1 MLKSVYEQLIDEA
14 RQRTQETLCKFAEDG
29 VCQMRITG
37 RQLSNALGSL
47 PIVQICSL
55 PLHVVYKSPFI
66 ICLQSLSWVKMQ
78 GIWALALM
86 ADAFHLCCNG
96 ENLTMSS
103 SYCGALSDWH
113 RTTAALYPF
122 PPGHHSMKDL
132 LGELQTVGLRAVWG
146 SQVFAQEIIK
156 QMLRDAV
163 TTHDLVKGMPWH
175 LSLPLAPP
183 QRQLTYGNRF
193 IQSVLF
199 LCIIFL
205 VFNFMSHRFP

>member
-1 MLKSVYEQLIDEA
+1 MKQLIDEA
-14 RQRTQETLCKFAEDG
+14 RQHTQETLRKFAEDG
-29 VCQMRITG
+29 VCQTRITG

-47 PIVQICSL
+47 PTVQICSL

-66 ICLQSLSWVKMQ
+66 ICLQSLSWIKMQ
-78 GIWALALM
+78 GIWVLALM

-132 LGELQTVGLRAVWG
+132 LGELQTVGLRAV
-146 SQVFAQEIIK
+146 
-156 QMLRDAV
+156 
-163 TTHDLVKGMPWH
+163 
-175 LSLPLAPP
+175 
-183 QRQLTYGNRF
+183 
-193 IQSVLF
+193 
-199 LCIIFL
+199 
-205 VFNFMSHRFP
+205 